1 MAQTAQ
7 KNEILH
13 SLNHFLN
20 LRNFGFFKQNQADFT
35 RAPSFENKLKLCKI
49 LVYLYN
55 WLLMIQKV
63 INFFK
68 WSPRTSVGLAPPYL
82 KFVILLFLFCEF
94 VKYIFFGFTI
104 LLRSFTFE
112 IFMMSVSN
120 IFSNFNFLFW
130 WSINYR
136 CVFF

>member
-1 MAQTAQ
+1 
-7 KNEILH
+7 
-13 SLNHFLN
+13 
-20 LRNFGFFKQNQADFT
+20 
-35 RAPSFENKLKLCKI
+35 LKLCKI

>member
-1 MAQTAQ
+1 VAQTAQ

-55 WLLMIQKV
+55 
-63 INFFK
+63 
-68 WSPRTSVGLAPPYL
+68 
-82 KFVILLFLFCEF
+82 
-94 VKYIFFGFTI
+94 
-104 LLRSFTFE
+104 
-112 IFMMSVSN
+112 
-120 IFSNFNFLFW
+120 
-130 WSINYR
+130 
-136 CVFF
+136 